1 MTAPA
6 SPRFRNA
13 TFMNLQ
19 YSNVAL
25 LSPASPRLAS
35 PRRRLPGSAF
45 GLNFRDPA
53 RGAR

>member
-19 YSNVAL
+19 YSNVA
-25 LSPASPRLAS
+25 
-35 PRRRLPGSAF
+35 F
-45 GLNFRDPA
+45 LNFREAP
-53 RGAR
+53 